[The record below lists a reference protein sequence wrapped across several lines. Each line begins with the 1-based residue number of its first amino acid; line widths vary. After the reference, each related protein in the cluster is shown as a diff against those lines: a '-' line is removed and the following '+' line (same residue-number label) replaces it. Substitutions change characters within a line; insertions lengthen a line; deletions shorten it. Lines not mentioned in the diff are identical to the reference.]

1 MVICVL
7 YAGILIR
14 QPVNFMILEW
24 TRPKNF
30 NDHNETAPV
39 VQFLQIKK
47 KQAEYWLGGY
57 R

>member
-1 MVICVL
+1 
-7 YAGILIR
+7 
-14 QPVNFMILEW
+14 MILEW